1 MKRLLALFLA
11 LIMVCTLLPVSALA
25 AGTDT
30 LTVSGKE
37 YTASASGTGWSW
49 DAAKKTLT
57 LSGYDGS
64 AIKYGGDLTVVL
76 KGANTISLAKDAKSG
91 ISVGGKLTINKT
103 SSSASDT
110 LTIKQTVA
118 ASPSN
123 LIQTGKDDE
132 AHACVINGGTVTLKN
147 EVVGGTG
154 TGIANM
160 TVVNNDAR
168 LNITAPYRGVGSTL
182 KTNTSGAVTVTTNG
196 SNWYSFPRSNYP
208 RPAPFC
214 CRQRSSCPRGRL
226 RPWCNRLGLPCLRCL
241 RY

>member
-76 KGANTISLAKDAKSG
+76 KGANTISLARMQSPAYPS
-91 ISVGGKLTINKT
+91 
-103 SSSASDT
+103 
-110 LTIKQTVA
+110 A
-118 ASPSN
+118 AS
-123 LIQTGKDDE
+123 
-132 AHACVINGGTVTLKN
+132 
-147 EVVGGTG
+147 
-154 TGIANM
+154 
-160 TVVNNDAR
+160 
-168 LNITAPYRGVGSTL
+168 
-182 KTNTSGAVTVTTNG
+182 
-196 SNWYSFPRSNYP
+196 
-208 RPAPFC
+208 
-214 CRQRSSCPRGRL
+214 
-226 RPWCNRLGLPCLRCL
+226 
-241 RY
+241 